1 VRAALDCGF
10 VEPAAMLH
18 EAVVARCGRQ
28 ALERLHD
35 LGRVGRR
42 DRSLNDFAPIAQH
55 EATRAV
61 GPRRCLRPGRP
72 GRRRRLV
79 PVRDS
84 WHGGS
89 LLRSDDPDGVEYAP
103 RV

>member
-1 VRAALDCGF
+1 
-10 VEPAAMLH
+10 
-18 EAVVARCGRQ
+18 
-28 ALERLHD
+28 
-35 LGRVGRR
+35 
-42 DRSLNDFAPIAQH
+42 
-55 EATRAV
+55 
-61 GPRRCLRPGRP
+61 
-72 GRRRRLV
+72 V